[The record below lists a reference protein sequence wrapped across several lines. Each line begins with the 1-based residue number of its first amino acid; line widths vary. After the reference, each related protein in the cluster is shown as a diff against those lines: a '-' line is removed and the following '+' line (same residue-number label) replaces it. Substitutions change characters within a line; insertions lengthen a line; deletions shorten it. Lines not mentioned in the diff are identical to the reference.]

1 VPGAPARPAAQGLWA
16 AAAATPPF
24 EAPALEGEREVDV
37 AIVGGGFTGL
47 SIALHLAERGVATAL
62 LEAHEIGHG
71 ASGRNGGQVN
81 PGIKLDEKALAAR
94 FGEAGRA
101 LHRFGQEAPDF
112 LGALIAR
119 KALDCGWRQPGLFRL
134 AHNATAHA
142 KLTQA
147 AKTLKRE
154 GVAVEE
160 LGPDDVARR
169 VGTTRYPGGL
179 YDPRGASVQP
189 LDLARE
195 MARAAG
201 EAGAAIHPHSPASA
215 LARARGLWRLD
226 TAHGRLWARKVAVAT
241 NAYSDALVPGLARSL
256 LPVNSFQIATAP
268 LKAGHGHIL
277 AGGETVY
284 DSRRLV
290 LYFRRSPDG
299 RLVMGGRAS
308 FSSARAQSPHAPDYA
323 TSSTC
328 LPASTAAAWR
338 CRIASAPGWPH
349 AWPARRKSIQCPRR
363 RCVRFR
369 CTACARRCSI
379 SACAGIGFSTFS
391 ATERPTRRDPRLQAP
406 QFAGRN
412 GLAREAGKC
421 SASIWRFC
429 EMMTSTTMVAA

>member
-1 VPGAPARPAAQGLWA
+1 MRGAPARPAAQGLWA
-16 AAAATPPF
+16 AAAATAPF
-24 EAPALEGEREVDV
+24 EERALEGEHKVDV

-47 SIALHLAERGVATAL
+47 SIALHLAERGVAVAL
-62 LEAHEIGHG
+62 LEAHEIGNG

-81 PGIKLDEKALAAR
+81 PGIKLDERALAAR
-94 FGEAGRA
+94 FGDAGRA

-134 AHNATAHA
+134 AHNAAAHA

-195 MARAAG
+195 MARAAR
-201 EAGAAIHPHSPASA
+201 EAGAAIHPHSPATA
-215 LARARGLWRLD
+215 LSRERGLWRLD
-226 TAHGRLWARKVAVAT
+226 TAHGRLRARKVAVVT

-268 LKAGHGHIL
+268 LGAAHDYIL

-299 RLVMGGRAS
+299 RLVIGGRAS
-308 FSSARAQSPHAPDYA
+308 FSSAQAQNPDAPDYA
-323 TSSTC
+323 VLEQVLHGIFPDLAG
-328 LPASTAAAWR
+328 LPIEQRWTGLVGITFDYLPHYHRLADELHVLAGFNGRGVALSHRLGAWLAARLAG
-338 CRIASAPGWPH
+338 APEEHSMPETPLRPFPLHRLRAPMLNLGMRWN
-349 AWPARRKSIQCPRR
+349 
-363 RCVRFR
+363 RFLD
-369 CTACARRCSI
+369 I
-379 SACAGIGFSTFS
+379 LGY
-391 ATERPTRRDPRLQAP
+391 
-406 QFAGRN
+406 
-412 GLAREAGKC
+412 
-421 SASIWRFC
+421 
-429 EMMTSTTMVAA
+429 